1 MMHNLAAVPVFLG
14 LPAAALTCGWQ
25 SARTGHR
32 RFGLYCA
39 ATAATMLATT
49 ALAGAGFGQSPA
61 LVNLAGLFQRASI
74 VTGFGWL
81 TALSVQAL
89 TRAY

>member
-1 MMHNLAAVPVFLG
+1 
-14 LPAAALTCGWQ
+14 
-25 SARTGHR
+25 
-32 RFGLYCA
+32 
-39 ATAATMLATT
+39 MLATT
-49 ALAGAGFGQSPA
+49 ALAGAGFGQSPT

-89 TRAY
+89 TRAPTASGRKP